1 MPRISS
7 FTADQLVDRALE
19 RYWTHGFHASSMD
32 DLVKATGVSRHGIY
46 ATFGSK
52 NGLFLACFD
61 RYQQAVV
68 TPAFEV
74 VEAANSDLKSVA
86 EYFEI
91 QISRAE
97 AAGLPGPGCFVVNSA
112 TEVAPSD
119 PDVMLEVKRHN
130 DRLKRGF
137 AGALRASMPSLDES
151 EVSSLSELMV
161 IYTNGLWTLSRGVNN
176 ADTLRR
182 AVRTFLNLLTKG
194 TT

>member
-1 MPRISS
+1 
-7 FTADQLVDRALE
+7 
-19 RYWTHGFHASSMD
+19 MD
-32 DLVKATGVSRHGIY
+32 DLVKAVGVSRHGIY
-46 ATFGSK
+46 ATFDGK
-52 NGLFLACFD
+52 KAMFLACLD

-74 VEAANSDLKSVA
+74 VEAPYADLKSVA

-97 AAGLPGPGCFVVNSA
+97 AAGLPGPGCFVSNSA

-119 PDVMLEVKRHN
+119 PDVMLQVKRHN
-130 DRLKRGF
+130 DRLKCGF
-137 AGALRASMPSLDES
+137 AGALRVSIPSLDES
-151 EVSSLSELMV
+151 ELCNLAEMMV
-161 IYTNGLWTLSRGVNN
+161 IFTNGLWTLSRSVNN

-182 AVRTFLNLLTKG
+182 AVRTFLHLLTKG